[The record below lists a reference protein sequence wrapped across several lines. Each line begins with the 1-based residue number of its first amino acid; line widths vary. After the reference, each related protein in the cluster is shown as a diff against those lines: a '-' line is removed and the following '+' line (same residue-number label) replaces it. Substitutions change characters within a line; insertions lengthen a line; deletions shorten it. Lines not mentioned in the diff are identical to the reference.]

1 MDELIKT
8 IILGAP
14 NLAVALYVLYRQQ
27 KTIDALL
34 EAQTKLIDRLLSYV
48 DRDKQNAQEVIL
60 TQRAAPPLP

>member
-1 MDELIKT
+1 LDELIKT

-34 EAQTKLIDRLLSYV
+34 EAQNRLVDRLLAYV
-48 DRDKQNAQEVIL
+48 DRDKL
-60 TQRAAPPLP
+60 RAEGIRTIPPPS